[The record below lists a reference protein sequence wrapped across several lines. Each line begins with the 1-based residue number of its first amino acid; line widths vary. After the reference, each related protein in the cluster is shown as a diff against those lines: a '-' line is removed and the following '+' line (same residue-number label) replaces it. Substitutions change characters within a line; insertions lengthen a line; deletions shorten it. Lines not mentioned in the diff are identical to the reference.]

1 MKRHPEVRIK
11 MGRRHL
17 ILIAAL
23 TTIAIILAIALP
35 LILIDNEPPQNGEP
49 VQYPMEVRE
58 AVVEE
63 AVAILETRGFWP
75 DIVAGLGYG
84 ADSFNLLFYGKADP
98 EVVEIVQS
106 VIDDKA
112 PGLPL
117 KTIENVTIITQTSE
131 QWDDGMQSV
140 EEILDLLQG
149 NSSDNMIW

>member
-1 MKRHPEVRIK
+1 M
-11 MGRRHL
+11 
-17 ILIAAL
+17 
-23 TTIAIILAIALP
+23 
-35 LILIDNEPPQNGEP
+35 
-49 VQYPMEVRE
+49 
-58 AVVEE
+58 EE
-63 AVAILETRGFWP
+63 ATAILETRGFWS
-75 DIVAGLGYG
+75 DIVAGVLYG
-84 ADSFNLLFYGKADP
+84 TDIFELHFYGKANP
-98 EVVEIVQS
+98 EAVEIVRS